1 MGREDAAEQL
11 GRGSKVPSLLPCSS
25 LKRRK
30 HFKKPGYSERP
41 DSFEQDSRPGRRESE
56 RSSGLGLSA
65 ALTPLEGDP
74 GPACRG
80 KGGGAGDF
88 TPRGMGWDGCPCPR
102 ARRAQDPTRSQALV
116 GSTFH
121 PGRGATPQGLTRRSG
136 SRAAWLSA
144 VWKGKESSSRSQSFV
159 LLAVLVLKGGQP
171 STVSS
176 LENAVLI
183 SSCLCPFL
191 LAAGRAPG
199 SRTACCGRPAPATPH
214 TSAQGLGRRPT
225 P

>member
-1 MGREDAAEQL
+1 MQREE
-11 GRGSKVPSLLPCSS
+11 
-25 LKRRK
+25 
-30 HFKKPGYSERP
+30 
-41 DSFEQDSRPGRRESE
+41 
-56 RSSGLGLSA
+56 GL
-65 ALTPLEGDP
+65 
-74 GPACRG
+74 CRG
-80 KGGGAGDF
+80 F
-88 TPRGMGWDGCPCPR
+88 CSQGMGWDGCPHPR
-102 ARRAQDPTRSQALV
+102 ARRAQDPTRSQALA

-144 VWKGKESSSRSQSFV
+144 VLKGKESSSRSQSFV

-191 LAAGRAPG
+191 LKAVHRAPG
-199 SRTACCGRPAPATPH
+199 RRAVSALPLRPCTPQH
-214 TSAQGLGRRPT
+214 RVWEGGPRLLSLTTGWGLSTWSLPSMKLRVGWDCPLS